1 MDLIKLGR
9 SGLSVSPLVLGTVN
23 FSWLTNEK
31 DSFAILDRALEL
43 GINFFDTSDNY
54 NAGQTEALL
63 GRWFAQGGGRREQV
77 VLATKVYSPPM
88 EWGSKDE
95 AKRTGS
101 WVGPND
107 RGLSAKHMR
116 YAIEASL
123 KRLQTDYVDIYQCH
137 HVDRSVSW
145 EALWQ
150 SFDLL
155 RQQGKILHA
164 GSSNYAAWH
173 LAQSQSVANH
183 AGSIGFVSEQSVYSL
198 MNRHIELEVAPACQA
213 MDIGLLTYSPL
224 AGGLLGGKIEK
235 GETGRRS
242 FSPKNESEN
251 LSRYESL
258 CHKAGISPA
267 DLALA
272 WVVNQPLVT
281 APIVGPR
288 TMAQLESSVKA
299 IEIKLEKD
307 VLDELDEL
315 FPGPGGPA
323 PEAYSW

>member
-1 MDLIKLGR
+1 M
-9 SGLSVSPLVLGTVN
+9 
-23 FSWLTNEK
+23 
-31 DSFAILDRALEL
+31 
-43 GINFFDTSDNY
+43 
-54 NAGQTEALL
+54 
-63 GRWFAQGGGRREQV
+63 
-77 VLATKVYSPPM
+77 
-88 EWGSKDE
+88 
-95 AKRTGS
+95 
-101 WVGPND
+101 
-107 RGLSAKHMR
+107 
-116 YAIEASL
+116 
-123 KRLQTDYVDIYQCH
+123 
-137 HVDRSVSW
+137 
-145 EALWQ
+145 
-150 SFDLL
+150 
-155 RQQGKILHA
+155 
-164 GSSNYAAWH
+164 
-173 LAQSQSVANH
+173 ANH

-242 FSPKNESEN
+242 FSPKNFS
-251 LSRYESL
+251 SYESL
-258 CHKAGISPA
+258 CHKTGISPA

-272 WVVNQPLVT
+272 WVANQPLVT

-323 PEAYSW
+323 LEAYSSVIAC